1 VKHLSGQHIAVDS
14 TPALKYLPPAC
25 RHVAAARTPP
35 PAWREG
41 LALLA
46 VVRALLLRPAGAPAR
61 LRALLHEV
69 AARRGLGVLAYR
81 NYNSL
86 CYGKS
91 LLGLKCML
99 ERSHSDLYGGSA
111 CHACC
116 IAGLP
121 PGRSLCPQ
129 APCHRVGTLPACGP
143 PRRHP
148 DSDVRDTAALYADLA
163 VMLPPPRLRATLAGP
178 APVDAG
184 PADAARGGAAPE
196 PGLGLTLGH
205 APRVLCPAPAPPAG
219 GAERALLAACAAGP
233 GPAAG
238 SQAVHD
244 LPAARPAA
252 VSVPED
258 TGGSGNGEREQE
270 AAKAP
275 GVARPGDGAAAA
287 GGGTGVL
294 SEYLA
299 HIAALEAPDIVLW
312 LQLSVSVAAPAPSP
326 APAGHPKDGPAPPSH
341 TPTRAEDG
349 SQQPSG
355 RAAAA
360 SPAGQEAAGAA
371 SPATAGGAGVPGP
384 SSREGGADHALYGVE
399 ITFTSGAAHGQAL
412 VTQGSSD
419 ASHSAAL
426 EAEREAGGGA
436 AAEAWLD
443 HAGSWACQ
451 QARGRWARIGAV
463 RVPRLA
469 AGDAG
474 APVPISPPC
483 PIEPRHGAMVPMVP
497 GAPVP
502 TLCPAAHAQQPPAST
517 DGSPAVLHGL
527 VALGAAPSQ
536 APLLRSLTP
545 SLPSRRPWRG

>member
-1 VKHLSGQHIAVDS
+1 MKHLPGQHLAVDS

-25 RHVAAARTPP
+25 RHVAAALTPP

-41 LALLA
+41 LALLV

-81 NYNSL
+81 KYNSL
-86 CYGKS
+86 CYGMS

-116 IAGLP
+116 IAGLL

-148 DSDVRDTAALYADLA
+148 DSDVRDSAALYADLA
-163 VMLPPPRLRATLAGP
+163 VMLPPPRLRAALAGP
-178 APVDAG
+178 APADTG

-205 APRVLCPAPAPPAG
+205 APRALCPAPAPPAG
-219 GAERALLAACAAGP
+219 GAERALLAACAARP

-238 SQAVHD
+238 SQAVND
-244 LPAARPAA
+244 LPAARPVA
-252 VSVPED
+252 VSAPED
-258 TGGSGNGEREQE
+258 TGRSGDGEQE
-270 AAKAP
+270 QVVAKAP
-275 GVARPGDGAAAA
+275 GVARPGDRAAA
-287 GGGTGVL
+287 GGGAGVL

-299 HIAALEAPDIVLW
+299 HVASLEAPDIVLW
-312 LQLSVSVAAPAPSP
+312 LQLSASVAALAASP
-326 APAGHPKDGPAPPSH
+326 APMGHPQDVPSPPSH
-341 TPTRAEDG
+341 AATRAEDG
-349 SQQPSG
+349 SQQPGG

-360 SPAGQEAAGAA
+360 SPVGQEAAGAA
-371 SPATAGGAGVPGP
+371 SPAAAGGAGGPGP

-399 ITFTSGAAHGQAL
+399 IIFTSAAAHGQAL

-419 ASHSAAL
+419 ASHSAAA
-426 EAEREAGGGA
+426 EAGREAGGEA

-502 TLCPAAHAQQPPAST
+502 HSLPRCSCPA
-517 DGSPAVLHGL
+517 
-527 VALGAAPSQ
+527 PS
-536 APLLRSLTP
+536 SID
-545 SLPSRRPWRG
+545 